1 MSNTSIILYII
12 CSAEHE
18 YEYYRMSSILFVRKN
33 QIKECIY
40 TPQDKCAA
48 GVLSKAE
55 YDVVAFRF
63 RV

>member
-1 MSNTSIILYII
+1 
-12 CSAEHE
+12 
-18 YEYYRMSSILFVRKN
+18 MSSILFVRKN

>member
-1 MSNTSIILYII
+1 MRTIGRVVFFFYVEKI
-12 CSAEHE
+12 E
-18 YEYYRMSSILFVRKN
+18 
-33 QIKECIY
+33 ECIC